1 MDYLS
6 RCRPT
11 PIHAVALG
19 CLAVS
24 TSFLGT
30 AAGQVKR
37 ETAEQLR
44 AAIQEELHE
53 VGHGS
58 VGVALVSR
66 DETIWASGI
75 GIADPDTHREADEHT
90 YWRLGSIS
98 KSFVGLATLILEER
112 GQLRLTDE
120 VAELVPEIEIRNRWN
135 DEAPVRVEHLL
146 EHTAGLD
153 DLHYKAYAS
162 NDPTPLSL
170 VQGLD
175 QIRGSLYCRWRP
187 GLHFSYSNAGPSVA
201 AYIAQEI
208 DGRRFEEFLADEV
221 FEPLQMEGASLL
233 LTDHLKEKLATG
245 YDADGE
251 PLPYRHLVT
260 RPAGALSATPKQMA
274 NFVRM
279 LLGRGRFD
287 DRQLVLPDSIE
298 RMERSETTLSSALL
312 PGYGHG
318 LGNFSTSAHGFVF
331 RGHNGGMPGYR
342 AWYAYLPEIGLGY
355 CVMVSVSND
364 RAASRINGLVAQHLV
379 RDVKKPDAPII
390 TGMTA
395 DINQWAGYYRPV
407 TPRYEARRYV
417 QRLAGVVRISHID
430 DLLIADLPG
439 RRVEFHPTTSRT
451 FRGKLQPRTTVALVE
466 GSDGKRY
473 VQGETGNLRRVS
485 AAVIWLERTLTIVL
499 GILMISSALWA
510 VTWLPLKFGGYLRG
524 RPVLV
529 RVWPLLSVMSL
540 FLAMAVV
547 SVSTEGRSFEMLV
560 DQLGRPSIV
569 AISFFVLSWAF
580 VLFAMQGLI
589 FSLRSDPQLV
599 GRFARIHSIT
609 ISFSCLVSAVYLLY
623 YRAIGFPSWW

>member
-1 MDYLS
+1 MNYLS
-6 RCRPT
+6 RCSPM
-11 PIHAVALG
+11 PFHALVLG

-30 AAGQVKR
+30 AAGRVKA

-44 AAIQEELHE
+44 AAIQEELDE

-66 DETIWASGI
+66 DETIWVSGI

-98 KSFVGLATLILEER
+98 KSFVGLATLILKER

-120 VAELVPEIEIRNRWN
+120 VAELLPEIEIRNRWN

-170 VQGLD
+170 AQGLD
-175 QIRGSLYCRWRP
+175 HIRGSLYCRWRP

-208 DGRRFEEFLADEV
+208 DGRQFEEFLADEV
-221 FEPLQMEGASLL
+221 FEPLQMQGASLL

-245 YDADGE
+245 YDGGGK

-279 LLGRGRFD
+279 LLGRGRFE
-287 DRQLVLPDSIE
+287 DRQLVLSESIE

-312 PGYGHG
+312 PDYGYG
-318 LGNFSTSAHGFVF
+318 LGNFSTAAHGFVF

-342 AWYAYLPEIGLGY
+342 AWYAYLPETGLGY

-364 RAASRINGLVAQHLV
+364 RVASRINGLVAQHLV
-379 RDVKKPDAPII
+379 RDVETPDAPII
-390 TGMTA
+390 TEMAA

-407 TPRYEARRYV
+407 TPRHEARRYV
-417 QRLAGVVRISHID
+417 QRLAEVVRIWHTD

-451 FRGKLQPRTTVALVE
+451 FRGKLQRRTTVALVE
-466 GSDGKRY
+466 GPDGKRY
-473 VQGETGNLRRVS
+473 VQGETGNLHKVS
-485 AAVIWLERTLTIVL
+485 TTVIWLERILTAVL
-499 GILMISSALWA
+499 GLLTLSSPLWA
-510 VTWLPLKFGGYLRG
+510 TTWVPMKLGGRLRG

-529 RVWPLLSVMSL
+529 RVWPLLSVISL
-540 FLAMAVV
+540 LMAMAVV
-547 SVSTEGRSFEMLV
+547 SVSTGGGSVERLV
-560 DQLGRPSIV
+560 DQLGRPSLV
-569 AISFFVLSWAF
+569 AVSFFVLSWIFMLLA
-580 VLFAMQGLI
+580 LQGLR
-589 FSLRSDPQLV
+589 FSLRSDPQRV
-599 GRFARIHSIT
+599 GRFARLHSIAV
-609 ISFSCLVSAVYLLY
+609 SVACLVAAAYLLY
-623 YRAIGFPSWW
+623 HRAIGFPPWR